1 LSVGERA
8 VQVRGDDAA
17 ELVEDVVAVDAGV
30 VQPLGGTPRLSRV
43 VLP

>member
-1 LSVGERA
+1 LLVGERT

-30 VQPLGGTPRLSRV
+30 MEPLGGPPRLSRV